1 VRGLAA
7 GLENEIA
14 FEGSVREGI
23 RGIRGGHSG
32 GKLEDV
38 KDFDA
43 TRRRGERNI
52 PGSGHEKRGKQS
64 GAKEESSTEK
74 ERFHG

>member
-14 FEGSVREGI
+14 FQGSVREGI
-23 RGIRGGHSG
+23 RGIRGRHSG

-38 KDFDA
+38 KDLD
-43 TRRRGERNI
+43 TLRRRGERNV
-52 PGSGHEKRGKQS
+52 PGSGHDKRGKQS
-64 GAKEESSTEK
+64 GAKEESSAEK